1 MPHSGW
7 RLCFFPAFLPTPSAN
22 LSSLPALQSV
32 DWPQWRQAAAIP
44 ERTPF
49 LLSPTLEYDVD
60 LNGFF
65 LSGDMLGRA
74 WNTQDGYARDLRAFL
89 NFLWRNRNRTSWRD
103 ITAADHLAYLAWR
116 RADPGG
122 PRIDASTWDREVTA
136 VNQFYAW
143 QVRAQHVPG
152 NPIPQRAR
160 RPASHVAGHR
170 GAESATTAATYS
182 HGAAKDKIEWVPPA
196 SYRRWRD
203 VGIRGYTPHGLSDEG
218 FRGRWAARNA
228 LFTDVMVRTG
238 LRLSE
243 QTALTVF
250 DMPLDRGLGGYQRFW
265 LPTSI
270 AKGGSAR
277 WVYVPESL
285 VGEAITYAVI
295 DRPDVIKAA
304 QAAGR
309 YQRWPRPFIVEDP
322 KRPVAR
328 SPDGSPIKVAHL
340 NTDERR
346 RLLIDGPGGLEPAG
360 FWLTET
366 GDPVSR
372 SGWKEIFRAANLRC
386 RSAGIDLWVH
396 PHSLRHS
403 FAVVTLEQL
412 QRGHIANQADQNP
425 DQRRT
430 YSMVFGDPL
439 DWVRRRLG
447 HRSVVTTQIYL
458 HALAELEMET
468 RMMLVPD
475 EWEDPRKNPIHA
487 VQDDHGGTDGVPT

>member
-1 MPHSGW
+1 M
-7 RLCFFPAFLPTPSAN
+7 CFFPAGLPAPSAR
-22 LSSLPALQSV
+22 LSSSLPALKSA
-32 DWPQWRQAAAIP
+32 DWSQWRQQAAIP

-49 LLSPTLEYDVD
+49 LISPTFEFDVD

-65 LSGDMLGRA
+65 LSGEMLGRA
-74 WNTQDGYARDLRAFL
+74 RNTQDGYARDVRAFL
-89 NFLWRNRNRTSWRD
+89 NFLWCNRKQTSWRD
-103 ITAADHLAYLAWR
+103 VTAADHVAYLVWR
-116 RADPGG
+116 RTDPDG
-122 PRIDASTWDREVTA
+122 PRIDDSTWDREVTA

-143 QVRAQHVPG
+143 QVRAQNVPA

-160 RPASHVAGHR
+160 RPASHVARRSGN
-170 GAESATTAATYS
+170 EPMTTAATYS
-182 HGAAKDKIEWVPPA
+182 HGAGRDKIEWIPPA

-203 VGIRGYTPHGLSDEG
+203 VGVRGYTPQGLLDVS

-228 LFTDVMVRTG
+228 LFSDVMVRTG

-250 DMPLDRGLGGYQRFW
+250 EMPLDRGLGGYQRFW
-265 LPTSI
+265 LPASI
-270 AKGGSAR
+270 AKGSSAR

-285 VGEAITYAVI
+285 VSEAITYAVI

-304 QAAGR
+304 QTSGR
-309 YQRWPRPFIVEDP
+309 YRRWQRAFIVEDP
-322 KRPVAR
+322 DRPVAR
-328 SPDGSPIKVAHL
+328 SSEGSRIKVAHL
-340 NTDERR
+340 DPDERR
-346 RLLIDGPGGLEPAG
+346 RLLIDGPGGLAPAA
-360 FWLTET
+360 FWLTES

-386 RSAGIDLWVH
+386 RSAGVDLWVH

-412 QRGHIANQADQNP
+412 QRGHIANLADQNP

-430 YSMVFGDPL
+430 YSMIFGDPL

-468 RMMLVPD
+468 RMGLVPD
-475 EWEDPRKNPIHA
+475 DWDDPRETPIDEL
-487 VQDDHGGTDGVPT
+487 QDEHGGTAGVPT